1 MILPRGTL
9 VLTQLDPTLGHE
21 QRGVRPCVIVSDP
34 SVTQHQR
41 FPMAVVVPV
50 TGTAGFGALYPELS
64 AGESGLVKTSYA
76 LVDHVRSVDKRRIV
90 RVFGRISVDELDAI
104 ERGLQLL
111 LGIHLIDIFD

>member
-1 MILPRGTL
+1 
-9 VLTQLDPTLGHE
+9 V
-21 QRGVRPCVIVSDP
+21 
-34 SVTQHQR
+34 
-41 FPMAVVVPV
+41 VVVPV

-90 RVFGRISVDELDAI
+90 KVFGRISVDELDAI
-104 ERGLQLL
+104 DRGLQLL